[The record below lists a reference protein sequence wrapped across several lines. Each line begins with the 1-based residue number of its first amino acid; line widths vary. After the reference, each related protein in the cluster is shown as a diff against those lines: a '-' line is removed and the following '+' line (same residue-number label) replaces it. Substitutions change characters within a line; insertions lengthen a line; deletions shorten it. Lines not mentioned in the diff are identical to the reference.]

1 MSSIICNVPSDV
13 SVPPRFVVNL
23 DSPPM
28 LRWQHIL
35 RLYRDQ
41 LREVEKKIDS
51 MVSEI
56 VGQWMGPMFEN
67 VLSTIMAGITQLGL
81 VYYGQELKGFSRDTG
96 MPLGKLVM
104 IQFVYE
110 CFACCTSIVCQDE
123 QTNTPMHIRTMDWG
137 LDFLKQLT
145 IDVDFQRNGQTVFKG
160 TTWIGYV
167 GILTGM
173 RVQNGYSVSV
183 NFRHTGGQLTTN
195 LKTALASGWP
205 IGFLVREI
213 LESTHNYEL
222 AVEQLAQSSIIA
234 PCYFTIC
241 GTSQSKTLGT
251 LLTRKQTLEEN
262 RWTVSEHGSIIQ
274 TNIDHWS
281 SEKHEDILFSI
292 KRRDLSKRFLSQM
305 KGVNEYELWK
315 LLSEYPICN
324 NITIYGTFM
333 CPEYGIYH
341 TRYPQDNRGF
351 HSHENV
357 QFISLTDLKDDLYW
371 RLSSTYV
378 CCNCGRE
385 FDINDNP
392 GGNCVHTGAWHA
404 TFNDCSYL
412 KCGFH
417 LGKKASIGIQHWSCC
432 YSLKYRSDTCTQSN
446 SHTFIKQ

>member
-315 LLSEYPICN
+315 
-324 NITIYGTFM
+324 
-333 CPEYGIYH
+333 
-341 TRYPQDNRGF
+341 
-351 HSHENV
+351 
-357 QFISLTDLKDDLYW
+357 DDLYW